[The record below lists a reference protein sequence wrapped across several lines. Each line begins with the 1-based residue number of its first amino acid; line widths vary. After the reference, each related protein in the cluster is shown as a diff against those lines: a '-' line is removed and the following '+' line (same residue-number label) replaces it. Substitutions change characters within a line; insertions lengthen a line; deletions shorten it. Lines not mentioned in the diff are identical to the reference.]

1 MEPTILQ
8 RFVVLEGL
16 DGSGTTTQMKLLA
29 ERLER
34 EGRPH
39 AATWEPTDGPVGSLI
54 RSILSKRTPAHP
66 RTVALLF
73 AADRNEH
80 LYEPGTGIAERTKR
94 GEIVICDR
102 YLFSS
107 LAYQSLESD
116 PDYVLALNSAF
127 PFPQLLVFLD
137 TPVEVCQERLA
148 RRGSAELYDGFAFQS
163 RVRAEY
169 LKAIER
175 FRGTGMRIERIAGD
189 RPAGLIHGEIW
200 KILAGMP
207 IQKV

>member
-1 MEPTILQ
+1 M
-8 RFVVLEGL
+8 LEGL

-34 EGRPH
+34 EGSPH
-39 AATWEPTDGPVGSLI
+39 AATWEPTDGPLGSLI
-54 RSILSKRTPAHP
+54 RSILAKQTPAHP

-80 LYEPGTGIAERTKR
+80 LYAPGTGIAERTKR
-94 GEIVICDR
+94 GEIVVCDR
-102 YLFSS
+102 YIFSS
-107 LAYQSLESD
+107 LAYQSQESD
-116 PDYVLALNSAF
+116 PDYVLALNAAF
-127 PFPQLLVFLD
+127 PLPQLLVFLD

-148 RRGSAELYDGFAFQS
+148 KRGSPELYDGFAFQS

-175 FRGTGMRIERIAGD
+175 FRGSGMRIERIAGD

-200 KILAGMP
+200 KIIAGVP

>member
-1 MEPTILQ
+1 M
-8 RFVVLEGL
+8 VLEGL

-54 RSILSKRTPAHP
+54 RSILSMQTPAHP

-80 LYEPGTGIAERTKR
+80 LYEPGTGIVERTKR
-94 GEIVICDR
+94 GEIVVCDR

-116 PDYVLALNSAF
+116 PDYVLSLNSAF
-127 PFPQLLVFLD
+127 PLPQLLVFLD
-137 TPVEVCQERLA
+137 TPVEVCQERLV

-163 RVRAEY
+163 RVRSEY

-200 KILAGMP
+200 KILAGLP

>member
-1 MEPTILQ
+1 M
-8 RFVVLEGL
+8 VLEGL

-34 EGRPH
+34 EGMPH
-39 AATWEPTDGPVGSLI
+39 AATWEPTDGPVGSMI
-54 RSILSKRTPAHP
+54 RSILHKQTPAHP

-80 LYEPGTGIAERTKR
+80 LFAPGTGIAERTKR

-116 PDYVLALNSAF
+116 PDYVQALNSAF
-127 PFPQLLVFLD
+127 PLPQLLVFLD

-148 RRGSAELYDGFAFQS
+148 KRGDAELYDGLAFQS
-163 RVRAEY
+163 RVRGEY

-175 FRGTGMRIERIAGD
+175 FRGKGMRIERIAGE